1 MIASPPRYLTKLEK
15 EKTKKKTIALELT
28 AQPHKRKGRKQK
40 KKNIKEKE
48 RIGFTRKVLFT
59 SYPDSLKKEGPGMF
73 QAVWSDIQS
82 R

>member
-15 EKTKKKTIALELT
+15 GKRKIALEVT

-40 KKNIKEKE
+40 KKKIKEKE
-48 RIGFTRKVLFT
+48 STGFTRKILVT
-59 SYPDSLKKEGPGMF
+59 SYPHSLKTEGPGMF

>member
-15 EKTKKKTIALELT
+15 EQRKIALEVT

-40 KKNIKEKE
+40 KKKIKEKE
-48 RIGFTRKVLFT
+48 RIGFTRQVLFT
-59 SYPDSLKKEGPGMF
+59 SYPHSLKKEGPGMF